1 MNHHR
6 TSIFKRVFF
15 WLSSAGSETL
25 EQCPNWEQRK
35 YVAFGATVLVPCL
48 FAFIASAYAI
58 STLTDNQWAIYG
70 VATVWAFI
78 IMTIDRALLASYRAF
93 MSPIKKIGQFML
105 RFVVAGLMG
114 LTIAHPLVLLLFN
127 DTITGVIEKE
137 RAGEIVVV
145 KDRYKIDR
153 DAAQALIRSQQ
164 AAIAKERDRWNETF
178 QAKFLV
184 QQTNEEDVPIPGLTA
199 DQQTQLDSA
208 ITDATKPYQDRLDAI
223 DAETATLSPEY
234 TRIQGELA
242 FWQEEFEKEVNGQ
255 RSGFVGLGPRAKSIR
270 DDQLAWRR
278 TEATRMGNQLTQL
291 TEERSGLLESIGASK
306 AGAIASFEQQ
316 LELQKAKMAEEEE
329 RLAELRSKVDA
340 DQAEQFV
347 TQQNALRATIKQQID
362 SMLSELERM
371 QDSAAKVA
379 EDETATVAAIA
390 NEPRRDILT
399 QTLALHDLFKRGE
412 EGGEFA
418 FWTYC
423 ILTLLFMLVDTIPLM
438 VKFFCSAGPYD
449 KLVDRD
455 EVRYDAEHRAF
466 LQSHDK
472 YMRHLSDGNLISV
485 TRNKTLEDAMV
496 DGVEHSRAAQTFL
509 DSLIEMERAFNE
521 KMRQEEERA
530 GVHGG
535 EQSDMLAVMK
545 KRFYDDMHQRM
556 ETFFSGIHRAADL
569 R

>member
-1 MNHHR
+1 MNQHR
-6 TSIFKRVFF
+6 TSVWKRAFF
-15 WLSSAGSETL
+15 WLSSAGTETL

-48 FAFIASAYAI
+48 FAFIACAYAI
-58 STLTDNQWAIYG
+58 STLTDNHWAIYG
-70 VATVWAFI
+70 VAAVWAFI

-93 MSPIKKIGQFML
+93 MSPIKKLGQFML
-105 RFVVAGLMG
+105 RLVVAGLMG
-114 LTIAHPLVLLLFN
+114 ITIAHPLVLLLFK
-127 DTITGVIEKE
+127 DTVTSVIEQE
-137 RAGEIVVV
+137 RSAEIVEL
-145 KDRYKIDR
+145 KDRFKIER
-153 DAAQALIRSQQ
+153 DAAQALIRNQED
-164 AAIAKERDRWNETF
+164 AIAKQRDRWNETF

-184 QQTNEEDVPIPGLTA
+184 QQTDDGNVPIPGLTA
-199 DQQTQLDSA
+199 DQQEQLNA
-208 ITDATKPYQDRLDAI
+208 AVTDATKPYQDRLDAL
-223 DAETATLSPEY
+223 DTEMAKLSTDY
-234 TRIQGELA
+234 TKIQGEQA

-255 RSGFVGLGPRAKSIR
+255 RSGLVGLGPRAKSIR

-278 TEATRMGNQLTQL
+278 TEATRLGNQLTQL
-291 TEERSGLLESIGASK
+291 TEERSGLLESIGAAK
-306 AGAIASFEQQ
+306 AGAIASFESQ
-316 LELQKAKMAEEEE
+316 LELLKAKRAEEEQ
-329 RLAELRSKVDA
+329 RLSVLRSKVDA

-347 TQQNALRATIKQQID
+347 TQQNALRETIKQQID
-362 SMLSELERM
+362 SMLGELERM
-371 QDSAAKVA
+371 QESAATIA
-379 EDETATVAAIA
+379 EEEQATVSSIA

-399 QTLALHDLFKRGE
+399 QTLALHDLFERGE

-466 LQSHDK
+466 LQSHGK
-472 YMRHLSDGNLISV
+472 YMRHLSEGNLISV
-485 TRNKTLEDAMV
+485 TRNKNLEDAMV

-521 KMRQEEERA
+521 KMRQEEERVS
-530 GVHGG
+530 VHGG
-535 EQSDMLAVMK
+535 DQSDMLAMMK

-556 ETFFSGIHRAADL
+556 ENFFGGDRRATDL

>member
-1 MNHHR
+1 MNQHHP
-6 TSIFKRVFF
+6 SIFKRVFF

-93 MSPIKKIGQFML
+93 MSPLKKMGQFLL

-137 RAGEIVVV
+137 RAAEVLVL
-145 KDRYKIDR
+145 KDRFKIDR
-153 DAAQALIRSQQ
+153 DAAQALIRSQEN
-164 AAIAKERDRWNETF
+164 AITKERDRWNESF
-178 QAKFLV
+178 QAKFLA
-184 QQTNEEDVPIPGLTA
+184 QQTDAGEVPIPGLTA
-199 DQQTQLDSA
+199 DQQEQLNSA
-208 ITDATKPYQDRLDAI
+208 IADATKPYQDRLDSL
-223 DAETATLSPEY
+223 DAETAKLSPEY
-234 TRIQGELA
+234 TKIQGEQA
-242 FWQEEFEKEVNGQ
+242 FWQEEFEKEVNGE
-255 RSGFVGLGPRAKSIR
+255 RSGLSGLGPRAKSIR

-278 TEATRMGNQLTQL
+278 TEATRLGNQLTQL
-291 TEERSGLLESIGASK
+291 TEERSGLLEIIGAAK
-306 AGAIASFEQQ
+306 AGAIASFETE
-316 LELQKAKMAEEEE
+316 LELQKTRMAEDEK
-329 RLAELRSKVDA
+329 RLAVLRSKVDA

-347 TQQNALRATIKQQID
+347 TQQNALRETIKQQID
-362 SMLSELERM
+362 SMLGELERM
-371 QDSAAKVA
+371 QESASRIAQ
-379 EDETATVAAIA
+379 DETATVAAIA

-399 QTLALHDLFKRGE
+399 QTLALHDLFERGE

-472 YMRHLSDGNLISV
+472 YMRHLSEGDLISV

-496 DGVEHSRAAQTFL
+496 DGIENSRAAQTFL
-509 DSLIEMERAFNE
+509 ESLIQMERAFNE

-530 GVHGG
+530 GVRGG
-535 EQSDMLAVMK
+535 EQSDLLAVMK
-545 KRFYDDMHQRM
+545 KRFYDDLHQRM
-556 ETFFSGIHRAADL
+556 ETFFDSDRRVSDL